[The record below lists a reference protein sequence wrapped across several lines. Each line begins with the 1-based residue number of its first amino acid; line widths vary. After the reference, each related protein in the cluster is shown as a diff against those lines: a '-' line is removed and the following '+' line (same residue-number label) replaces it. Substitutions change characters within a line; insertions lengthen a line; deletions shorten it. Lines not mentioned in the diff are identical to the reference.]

1 MTDHDGFKVHLASP
15 QERNQLLAVVS
26 ELQPGLDT
34 EQRYKWLYESNPH
47 GHALTWVATTPDTG
61 EIMGVASYFRK
72 RLMLGARTVDGA
84 LGGDCFVR
92 PAFRRRGI
100 GMALHRAGR
109 HDMKEFGIEVMFG
122 TPTPA
127 NAGPL
132 RHCGG
137 HDVSEVVRY
146 THPVTPIDSL
156 LRRVSS
162 RTHTALR
169 LDEMTENDPRIDRL
183 WARTQ
188 PELRIATVRD
198 AAFYTWRFL
207 RAPSSNERPYV
218 ILDHGR
224 PIAAC
229 ALERVGAR
237 LRVIDL
243 LAPHEAW
250 ARALAA
256 IVRAPHRCSTVSL
269 RVPRTVAAAHGLWR
283 HGFLARDSKHLN
295 IVLPEDAPSDA
306 PFLDER
312 AWYYSWAD
320 ST

>member
-1 MTDHDGFKVHLASP
+1 MPTPDADGFAVRLASP
-15 QERNQLLAVVS
+15 KDRDRILAVIG
-26 ELQPGLDT
+26 ELERGFDT
-34 EQRYKWLYESNPH
+34 EQRYDWLYERNPH
-47 GHALTWVATTPDTG
+47 GRALTWIATEHGTG
-61 EIMGVASYFRK
+61 ELMGVASYFRK
-72 RLMLGARTVDGA
+72 RLMIGSRIVGGA

-92 PAFRRRGI
+92 PKFRRRGV

-127 NAGPL
+127 NATPL

-146 THPVTPIDSL
+146 THPVTAL
-156 LRRVSS
+156 AVMRRLF
-162 RTHTALR
+162 RPHTALR
-169 LDEMTENDPRIDRL
+169 LDEVVADDPRVDQL
-183 WARTQ
+183 WERTR

-207 RAPSSNERPYV
+207 RAPSSKERPFIV
-218 ILDHGR
+218 LDHGR

-229 ALERVGAR
+229 ALERVGAQ

-250 ARALAA
+250 GRALTA
-256 IVRAPHRCSTVSL
+256 IVRSPHGCSTVDM
-269 RVPRTVAAAHGLWR
+269 RIPRRVAATHHLWR
-283 HGFLARDSKHLN
+283 SGFLGRDAKFLN
-295 IVLPEDAPSDA
+295 IVLPEDAPADA